1 MTLFGFCRKRLC
13 KTAAS
18 NPALAIVL
26 TVALAMFAS
35 PAAHAWGCQGHET
48 VALIAEMHMTPQTL
62 AKVNQI
68 LKDSPIDPA
77 LSRYCKETGLPPMAD
92 AASWADDLRSLRPE
106 ASPWHYIDIPR
117 GGTRAEIAASCPEKE
132 GCITKALR
140 TQVEILRAAAS
151 TPQQRADALRFIIH
165 FVGDIHQP
173 LHDTTNNDRGGNCIP
188 VEFFGTE
195 PVARNPQ
202 SESFSP
208 NLHSVWDSSIVGRMA
223 RDKTVQQF
231 AKEVEAAQASRMDG
245 WMSGAL
251 DFDAWAW
258 EGHEIAESVTYG
270 KLPHLI
276 PVEKS
281 VEINS
286 CADDNHIAARM
297 LALHEDLEQ
306 PYQDASAPVVQ
317 QQLAKAGARL
327 AALLNDIWK

>member
-1 MTLFGFCRKRLC
+1 MTSFADATKHIYRIAAIIPAILIAFALFA
-13 KTAAS
+13 T
-18 NPALAIVL
+18 
-26 TVALAMFAS
+26 

-48 VALIAEMHMTPQTL
+48 VALIAEMHMSPQVL
-62 AKVNQI
+62 AKVNEI

-77 LSRYCKETGLPPMAD
+77 LNRYCKETGLTPMAD
-92 AASWADDLRSLRPE
+92 AASWADDLRGSRPE

-117 GGTRAEIAASCPEKE
+117 GGTRADFAAACPEKE

-140 TQVEILRAAAS
+140 TQVETLRAPSS

-165 FVGDIHQP
+165 FVGDIHMP

-188 VEFFGTE
+188 VEFFGAE
-195 PVARNPQ
+195 PQTRNPQ
-202 SESFSP
+202 SESYSP

-223 RDKTVQQF
+223 ASETVQQF
-231 AKEVEAAQASRMDG
+231 AAETNAEQTSRVAG
-245 WMSGAL
+245 WMSGTL
-251 DFDAWAW
+251 NFDDWAW
-258 EGHEIAESVTYG
+258 EGHELAETAVYG

-276 PVEKS
+276 PVEKP
-281 VEINS
+281 VEIDS
-286 CADDNHIAARM
+286 CAGDDNVGNRL

-327 AALLNDIWK
+327 AALLNDLLK

>member
-1 MTLFGFCRKRLC
+1 MTSFASFAKRFYR
-13 KTAAS
+13 TAAIIPS
-18 NPALAIVL
+18 MAI
-26 TVALAMFAS
+26 ALAMFAS

-48 VALIAEMHMTPQTL
+48 VALIAEMHMTPQVL

-77 LSRYCKETGLPPMAD
+77 LSRYCKETGLSPMAD
-92 AASWADDLRSLRPE
+92 AATWPDDLRSLRPE

-117 GGTRAEIAASCPEKE
+117 GGTKADIATSCPEKE

-151 TPQQRADALRFIIH
+151 SPQQRADALRFIIH

-188 VEFFGTE
+188 IDFFGAE

-202 SESFSP
+202 NESYSP

-223 RDKTVQQF
+223 TGETVQQF
-231 AKEVEAAQASRMDG
+231 ATETNAAQASRMSG
-245 WMSGAL
+245 WISGTMN
-251 DFDAWAW
+251 FDDWAW
-258 EGHEIAESVTYG
+258 EGHELAESAVYE

-276 PVEKS
+276 PVEKP
-281 VEINS
+281 VDIDS
-286 CADDNHIAARM
+286 CAGDDHIGTRM

-306 PYQDASAPVVQ
+306 PYQDASASVVQ
-317 QQLAKAGARL
+317 QQIAKAGARL
-327 AALLNDIWK
+327 AGLLNDVLK